1 MTALRLFSILVFLL
15 LAGRGW
21 TEENLLKNTGF
32 SRGIAE
38 WSGNS
43 RVFQTEGN
51 SLTAN
56 VSRNLSSRGG
66 EGLLSQ
72 SVTLRTGKRYRLSF
86 RIGCREKGVF
96 RVVYQKAKSP
106 YTPCGLAENWT
117 LDAGEHSLKTEFVA
131 RSTDGV
137 PGLMTFNF
145 SRLPGK
151 SSLSAIRLEEVPG
164 IPFALSPE
172 WSVFCDAKGPS
183 VLDRIPERL
192 NGKAP
197 LQILMT
203 DKGIDF
209 RKYNSWKFQPNRSVA
224 VLYNRFQSRKEGVMR
239 IGFSADWFFDIY
251 LNGIRVLSSAGTKP
265 FSPDHCF
272 GEFPVKKG
280 ENLLV
285 AVVRAGSGGWGFCC
299 GAPREPLV
307 FRNGRNGWKQYQM
320 TTPEILPGSALDLS
334 GQVEA
339 PAGKSGR
346 LTISEEGELVFEDAP
361 GQPVRM
367 LGFNDAKG
375 LFEAESDA
383 LFRERAGRFA
393 RAARRQGY
401 RLFRVHS
408 LLDRWLC
415 HGSKTDQTI
424 NPLYLDR
431 WDYLISELKKEGIY
445 LHLVIFSFHL
455 YQKSG
460 IDVYKDRNRHKLMM
474 YLEGEWEMNHFRYAV
489 NTLFNHVNPYTGLA
503 WKDEPAIAWVEYYNE
518 QAMGLLKGQMRNLL
532 RTDSEVRER
541 LLMFWR
547 AWLAK
552 KYGKPMPDAEIP
564 LTAGAENE
572 RSANDFALFWMERA
586 EAVAKR
592 CGEIIRRT
600 GYRGLVTNYSASK
613 NLGHSAA
620 RWTCAQVVDGHAY
633 FNHPTHW
640 MQRGSVVGA
649 NSSIEENTGYW
660 KEANST
666 KLVGRPFLVGEYNHC
681 FWNPF
686 RYESGMVF
694 GAYSA
699 LQGYG
704 ALEIHALPILLNE
717 TKMERISCFSVG
729 NSPLLRA
736 SQFLT
741 ACLFQRG
748 DVKTSPHLLSVMVP
762 NEFLMRD
769 SHAEKAVSASQASL
783 ALLAGYGLLFP
794 ERAAAQGTLAHPK
807 ADLVIPISG
816 SAEIQTQDWFSNL
829 AESGSGSFSLPHIV
843 KEMKRKGIL
852 SPQNISDPEKGIF
865 QSDTEELILRSGE
878 KRMSILTPR
887 TEAVCMTAG
896 GVADLNTFS
905 VRRNSAD
912 SCIAFCSV
920 DGMPL
925 SQSRRIVIL
934 YLTEEANSGMTLAA
948 NRATLLSIGSAPALA
963 RTGILELTIRRQ
975 GSWKLHALG
984 INGSRR
990 EKVALSTSPDGLFLH
1005 LDTAALRYGPTPFFE
1020 LIQE

>member
-1 MTALRLFSILVFLL
+1 MIVSRLLPVLVLLL

-21 TEENLLKNTGF
+21 TEENLLKNTDF

-43 RVFQTEGN
+43 RVFQAVGK
-51 SLTAN
+51 SLAAN
-56 VSRNLSSRGG
+56 VPRDLSPYGG
-66 EGLLSQ
+66 GGLLSQ
-72 SVTLRTGKRYRLSF
+72 SVMLQPGKRYRLSF
-86 RIGCREKGVF
+86 RIECREKGVF
-96 RVVYQKAKSP
+96 RAVYQKAKSP
-106 YTPCGLAENWT
+106 YNPCGLAENWT
-117 LDAGEHSLKTEFVA
+117 LDAGTHSLKTEFVA
-131 RSTDGV
+131 RSTDGA

-145 SRLPGK
+145 CRLPGK
-151 SSLSAIRLEEVPG
+151 STFSAIRLEEVPG
-164 IPFALSPE
+164 IPFALSSE
-172 WSVFCDAKGPS
+172 WTIFCDVKGPS

-192 NGKAP
+192 NGKSP
-197 LQILMT
+197 LRVLMT

-209 RKYNSWKFQPNRSVA
+209 RKYNSWKFQPDRSVA

-251 LNGIRVLSSAGTKP
+251 LNGVRVLSSTGTKP

-272 GEFPVKKG
+272 EDFPVKKG

-299 GAPREPLV
+299 GAPREPVV

-320 TTPEILPGSALDLS
+320 TAPEILPGSALDLS

-346 LTISEEGELVFEDAP
+346 LTISEEGKLVFEDTP
-361 GQPVRM
+361 DQPVRM
-367 LGFNDAKG
+367 LGFNEAKG
-375 LFEAESDA
+375 LFESESDA

-401 RLFRVHS
+401 RLFRVHG

-415 HGSKTDQTI
+415 HGSKEDMSI
-424 NPLYLDR
+424 NPRYLDR
-431 WDYLISELKKEGIY
+431 WDYLVSELKKEGIY

-518 QAMGLLKGQMRNLL
+518 QAMGLLKGQMQNLL

-541 LLMFWR
+541 LLTFWR

-552 KYGKPMPDAEIP
+552 KYGKSMPDAEIP
-564 LTAGAENE
+564 LTAGTDDD
-572 RSANDFALFWMERA
+572 RGANDFALFWMDRA

-592 CGEIIRRT
+592 CEEIIRKT
-600 GYRGLVTNYSASK
+600 GYRGLVSNYSASK

-620 RWTCAQVVDGHAY
+620 RWTCSQVVDGHAY

-640 MQRGSVVGA
+640 MQRGSIVGA
-649 NSSIEENTGYW
+649 SSSIEEKTGYW

-666 KLVGRPFLVGEYNHC
+666 KLAGRPFLVGEYNHC

-694 GAYSA
+694 GGYSA

-704 ALEIHALPILLNE
+704 ALEVHALPVLLNE
-717 TKMERISCFSVG
+717 TKMEKISCFGVG

-736 SQFLT
+736 SQFLM

-748 DVKTSPHLLSVMVP
+748 DVKPSPHLLSVMVP
-762 NEFLMRD
+762 NEFLKRG

-783 ALLAGYGLLFP
+783 GLLAGYGLVFP
-794 ERAAAQGTLAHPK
+794 ERPAAQGTSAHPRT
-807 ADLVIPISG
+807 DLMIPISG
-816 SAEIQTQDWFSNL
+816 SSEIQAQDWFSQF
-829 AESGSGSFSLPHIV
+829 AESGSGIFSLSRIV

-865 QSDTEELILRSGE
+865 QSDTLELILRAGE
-878 KRMSILTPR
+878 KRMSIITPR
-887 TEAVCMTAG
+887 SEAVCMTAG
-896 GVADLNTFS
+896 GVADLKTFA
-905 VRRNSAD
+905 VRRNSVNG
-912 SCIAFCSV
+912 CIALCSV

-934 YLTEEANSGMTLAA
+934 FLTEEANSGMCLAA
-948 NRATLLSIGSAPALA
+948 NRATLFSIGSAPALA
-963 RTGILELTIRRQ
+963 RTGILELSIRRH

-990 EKVALSTSPDGLFLH
+990 EEVALTSSPDGVRVH

-1020 LIQE
+1020 LVLE